1 MSDDG
6 FSLPVPAF
14 KADEALV
21 QIKRALRDLK
31 LAERGDG
38 YELRGRRIAELAL
51 DGNVVAVKLARRPMN
66 TPEWDRTIVRSSV
79 DQRKW
84 IDEVKKRLARW
95 EHED

>member
-1 MSDDG
+1 VSDDG

-21 QIKRALRDLK
+21 QIKRALR
-31 LAERGDG
+31 A
-38 YELRGRRIAELAL
+38 
-51 DGNVVAVKLARRPMN
+51 MN
-66 TPEWDRTIVRSSV
+66 TPEWDRMTVRSSV

-95 EHED
+95 EYDE